1 MIDPNNLPFTVAA
14 LGFALA
20 FVFGAVANK
29 SHFCTMGAISDV
41 VHMGSWGRMRMW
53 LLAIAVA
60 VLGANLLSLMGYV
73 DLSQSIYPR
82 PRFIW
87 LAHIIGGTLF
97 GFGMVLASGCG
108 NRTLV
113 RLGGGS
119 LKSLVVLAFLAI
131 SAYMTLKG
139 LFGMARVNWIEP
151 FALDFSALGGQDLP
165 AIAHHVFG
173 ASKATFQIAIAAA
186 IAMPL
191 LIFVFKDRDFR
202 RDSDLILGGM
212 VIGALV
218 VAGWYVTGHIG
229 YGENPDTLEMI
240 FFGTNTR
247 AAESFSFVA
256 PVAYSLELLM
266 LWSDSSLAVTFGIAA
281 VAGVILGSFA
291 YAIVTGRFRWESFTN
306 TTDMRHHIVG
316 GILMGFGGVTGL
328 GCTIGQGISGVST
341 LALGSF
347 VTLFAIIGGAVLA
360 MKYLAWQMDRE
371 RGPIVI

>member
-1 MIDPNNLPFTVAA
+1 MTDLFHLAAVVAG
-14 LGFALA
+14 LGFVLA
-20 FVFGAVANK
+20 FIFGAIANK
-29 SHFCTMGAISDV
+29 AQFCTMGAISDI
-41 VHMGSWGRMRMW
+41 VHMGHWVRMRMW

-60 VLGANLLSLMGYV
+60 MLGANLLSLMGLV

-87 LAHIIGGTLF
+87 LSHLIGGAFF

-113 RLGGGS
+113 RIGGGS

-151 FALDFSALGGQDLP
+151 YALDFSAIGSQDLP
-165 AIAHHVFG
+165 AIAKYIFG
-173 ASKATFQIAIAAA
+173 ATRASWQAIIAGVISVA
-186 IAMPL
+186 
-191 LIFVFKDRDFR
+191 LIWFVFKDRDFR
-202 RDSDLILGGM
+202 AGFDSILGGI
-212 VIGALV
+212 VIGLLV

-229 YGENPDTLEMI
+229 YGENPDTLEQV

-247 AAESFSFVA
+247 SPESFTFVA
-256 PVAYSLELLM
+256 PVAYGLELLM
-266 LWSDSSLAVTFGIAA
+266 LWSDSSLAVTFGVAS
-281 VAGVILGSFA
+281 VAGVILGSAA
-291 YAIVTGRFRWESFTN
+291 YALLSRNFRWESFADAA
-306 TTDMRHHIVG
+306 DMRRHIAG

-328 GCTIGQGISGVST
+328 GCTIGQGITGLST

-347 VTLFAIIGGAVLA
+347 VTFFAIVSGAVLA
-360 MKYLAWQMDRE
+360 MKYLAWQVDRDTALS
-371 RGPIVI
+371 RA

>member
-1 MIDPNNLPFTVAA
+1 MIDPSNLATSVAA

-20 FVFGAVANK
+20 FVFGVVANK
-29 SHFCTMGAISDV
+29 AHFCTMGAISDV
-41 VHMGSWGRMRMW
+41 VHMGHWGRMRMW

-60 VLGANLLSLMGYV
+60 MLGANVLSLLGSV

-87 LAHIIGGTLF
+87 LAHIIGGIVF
-97 GFGMVLASGCG
+97 GFGMTLASGCG

-113 RLGGGS
+113 RIGGGN
-119 LKSLVVLAFLAI
+119 LKSLVVLVFLAI
-131 SAYMTLKG
+131 SGYMTLKG

-165 AIAHHVFG
+165 AIAHHLFG
-173 ASKATFQIAIAAA
+173 ASKANFQIIIAGL
-186 IAMPL
+186 IAVSL

-202 RDSDLILGGM
+202 RDADLILGGI

-247 AAESFSFVA
+247 SAESFSFVA
-256 PVAYSLELLM
+256 PVAYALELLM
-266 LWSDSSLAVTFGIAA
+266 LWSDSSLAVTFGIAS
-281 VAGVILGSFA
+281 VAGVILGSAA
-291 YAIVTGRFRWESFTN
+291 YALASGRFRWEGFTDVA
-306 TTDMRHHIVG
+306 DMRHHIIG

-347 VTLFAIIGGAVLA
+347 VTFFAIVGGAVMA
-360 MKYLAWQMDRE
+360 MKYLAWHTD
-371 RGPIVI
+371 

>member
-1 MIDPNNLPFTVAA
+1 
-14 LGFALA
+14 
-20 FVFGAVANK
+20 
-29 SHFCTMGAISDV
+29 
-41 VHMGSWGRMRMW
+41 MGSWGRMRMW

-202 RDSDLILGGM
+202 RDSDLILDNI
-212 VIGALV
+212 VIGALMV
-218 VAGWYVTGHIG
+218 TSWYITNHIG

-266 LWSDSSLAVTFGIAA
+266 L
-281 VAGVILGSFA
+281 
-291 YAIVTGRFRWESFTN
+291 
-306 TTDMRHHIVG
+306 
-316 GILMGFGGVTGL
+316 
-328 GCTIGQGISGVST
+328 
-341 LALGSF
+341 
-347 VTLFAIIGGAVLA
+347 
-360 MKYLAWQMDRE
+360 
-371 RGPIVI
+371 

>member
-1 MIDPNNLPFTVAA
+1 MTDLFHLAAVVAG
-14 LGFALA
+14 LGFVLA
-20 FVFGAVANK
+20 FIFGAIANK
-29 SHFCTMGAISDV
+29 AQFCTMGAISDI
-41 VHMGSWGRMRMW
+41 VHMGHWVRMRMW

-60 VLGANLLSLMGYV
+60 MLGANLLSLMGLV

-87 LAHIIGGTLF
+87 LSHLIGGAFF

-113 RLGGGS
+113 RIGGGS

-151 FALDFSALGGQDLP
+151 YALDFSAIGSQDLP
-165 AIAHHVFG
+165 AIAKYIFG
-173 ASKATFQIAIAAA
+173 ATRASWQAIIAGVISVA
-186 IAMPL
+186 I
-191 LIFVFKDRDFR
+191 IWFVFKDRDFR
-202 RDSDLILGGM
+202 AGFDSILGGI
-212 VIGALV
+212 VIGLLV

-229 YGENPDTLEMI
+229 YGENPDTLEQV

-247 AAESFSFVA
+247 SPESFTFVA
-256 PVAYSLELLM
+256 PVAYGLELLM
-266 LWSDSSLAVTFGIAA
+266 LWSDSSLAVTFGVAS
-281 VAGVILGSFA
+281 VAGVILGSAA
-291 YAIVTGRFRWESFTN
+291 YALLSRTFRWESFADAA
-306 TTDMRHHIVG
+306 DMRRHIAG

-328 GCTIGQGISGVST
+328 GCTIGQGITGLST

-347 VTLFAIIGGAVLA
+347 VTFFAIVSGAVLA
-360 MKYLAWQMDRE
+360 MKYLAWQVDRDSALS
-371 RGPIVI
+371 RA

>member
-1 MIDPNNLPFTVAA
+1 MIDPTNLTTTVAA
-14 LGFALA
+14 LGFVLA

-29 SHFCTMGAISDV
+29 THFCTMGAISDV

-151 FALDFSALGGQDLP
+151 FALDFAAIGGQDLP
-165 AIAHHVFG
+165 AIAQHLFG
-173 ASKATFQIAIAAA
+173 ASRANLQIIVAAA
-186 IAMPL
+186 IAIPL
-191 LIFVFKDRDFR
+191 LLFVFKDGDFR

-256 PVAYSLELLM
+256 PVA
-266 LWSDSSLAVTFGIAA
+266 
-281 VAGVILGSFA
+281 
-291 YAIVTGRFRWESFTN
+291 
-306 TTDMRHHIVG
+306 
-316 GILMGFGGVTGL
+316 
-328 GCTIGQGISGVST
+328 
-341 LALGSF
+341 
-347 VTLFAIIGGAVLA
+347 
-360 MKYLAWQMDRE
+360 
-371 RGPIVI
+371 

>member
-1 MIDPNNLPFTVAA
+1 MIDLNNPAITVAC
-14 LGFALA
+14 LGFTLA

-29 SHFCTMGAISDV
+29 THFCTMGAISDV
-41 VHMGSWGRMRMW
+41 VHMGAWARMRMW

-60 VLGANLLSLMGYV
+60 IIGANALSIFGLV

-87 LAHIIGGTLF
+87 LAHIIGGSLF

-113 RLGGGS
+113 RIGGGS

-151 FALDFSALGGQDLP
+151 FAFDFSAAGGQDLP
-165 AIAHHVFG
+165 RIAHGFFG
-173 ASKATFQIAIAAA
+173 MSKLMLQMVIAGVIALA
-186 IAMPL
+186 L
-191 LIFVFKDRDFR
+191 LFFVFKDRDFR
-202 RDSDLILGGM
+202 RDRDLILGG
-212 VIGALV
+212 VTIGALV

-229 YGENPDTLEMI
+229 YGENPETLETV

-266 LWSDSSLAVTFGIAA
+266 LWSDSSLAVTFGIAS

-291 YAIVTGRFRWESFTN
+291 YAMLTRRFRWESFTD
-306 TTDMRHHIVG
+306 TADMRNHIVG

-347 VTLFAIIGGAVLA
+347 VTLFAIIAGAVLA
-360 MKYLAWQMDRE
+360 MKYLAWQME
-371 RGPIVI
+371 RTDA